1 LLADGP
7 SLQAALKLIG
17 PIASLIVDHLSIIS
31 DSVGRAE
38 DVSRQ
43 LTGVFATRS
52 FARNRLSQAPPTKH
66 AIVDI
71 DLEDSSYLADLRLWL
86 VLRPKCGKAIFVVEH
101 GVRLQAVQAFA
112 VGATDLVERPA
123 DRKRLLTAFFGDIG
137 SLAGDPAVFSAGISD
152 GISAGIGA
160 LQSIFAAAVSGTPVD
175 LNIVRSAGETV
186 VSQID
191 AEGLVRWIDAVR
203 QHHSLTYQHCLLVT
217 GVAVAFGRHLG
228 FSSEDKQKLAFA
240 GLLHDIG
247 KAGVPVAIL
256 EKPSPLVGEEV
267 AAMRQHPVLGFEAL
281 RRVRGL
287 DPDML
292 DMVVHHHEY
301 LDGSGYPHGL
311 EGHELSDLVR
321 MMTIADVY
329 GALIERRAYKA
340 PLSSEAAYQVLEDMG
355 PRLDADFVREFRP
368 FARAWVK

>member
-1 LLADGP
+1 
-7 SLQAALKLIG
+7 
-17 PIASLIVDHLSIIS
+17 LIVDRLSIIS
-31 DSVGRAE
+31 DSIGHAE
-38 DVSRQ
+38 DISRK
-43 LTGVFATRS
+43 LTGVFDTQS
-52 FARNRLSQAPPTKH
+52 FVRDRLSHAPPTKH
-66 AIVDI
+66 AVVDI

-86 VLRPKCGKAIFVVEH
+86 DLRPKCGKAIFVVEH
-101 GVRLQAVQAFA
+101 GVRVQAVQAFA
-112 VGATDLVERPA
+112 VGATDLVERPV

-137 SLAGDPAVFSAGISD
+137 SLAGDPAVFSAD
-152 GISAGIGA
+152 GISAGIAA
-160 LQSIFAAAVSGTPVD
+160 LQSIFASAVSGTPVD
-175 LNIVRSAGETV
+175 LNMVQSAGETV

-191 AEGLVRWIDAVR
+191 AEGLVRWIDTVR

-281 RRVRGL
+281 RCVRGL

-311 EGHELSDLVR
+311 EGRELSDLVR
-321 MMTIADVY
+321 MMTIADVF

-340 PLSSEAAYQVLEDMG
+340 PLSPEAAYQVLEDMG
-355 PRLDADFVREFRP
+355 PRLDADLVREFRP
-368 FARAWVK
+368 FARARVE

>member
-1 LLADGP
+1 
-7 SLQAALKLIG
+7 
-17 PIASLIVDHLSIIS
+17 LIVDRLSIIS
-31 DSVGRAE
+31 DSIGRAE
-38 DVSRQ
+38 DVSRK
-43 LTGVFATRS
+43 LTGVFDTQS
-52 FARNRLSQAPPTKH
+52 FVRDRLSQAPPTKH
-66 AIVDI
+66 AVVDI

-86 VLRPKCGKAIFVVEH
+86 DFRPKRGKAIFVVEH

-112 VGATDLVERPA
+112 VGATDLVERPV

-137 SLAGDPAVFSAGISD
+137 SLAGDPAVFSAD
-152 GISAGIGA
+152 GISAGIAA
-160 LQSIFAAAVSGTPVD
+160 LQGIFASAVCGTPVD
-175 LNIVRSAGETV
+175 LNMVQSAGETV

-191 AEGLVRWIDAVR
+191 AEGLVHWVNTVR

-281 RRVRGL
+281 RAVRGL

-292 DMVVHHHEY
+292 NMVVHHHEY

-311 EGHELSDLVR
+311 EGRELSDLVR
-321 MMTIADVY
+321 MMTIADVF

-340 PLSSEAAYQVLEDMG
+340 PLSSEAAYQVLEEMG
-355 PRLDADFVREFRP
+355 PRLDADLVREFRP
-368 FARAWVK
+368 FARARVE

>member
-1 LLADGP
+1 VVK
-7 SLQAALKLIG
+7 SNALKLMG
-17 PIASLIVDHLSIIS
+17 PIASLIVDQLSIIS
-31 DSVGRAE
+31 DSVGRAK

-43 LTGVFATRS
+43 LTGIFATRS
-52 FARNRLSQAPPTKH
+52 FVRNRLSQAPPTKH

-86 VLRPKCGKAIFVVEH
+86 DLRPKCGKAIFVVEH

-112 VGATDLVERPA
+112 VGATDLVERPV
-123 DRKRLLTAFFGDIG
+123 DRKRLLMAFFGDIG
-137 SLAGDPAVFSAGISD
+137 SLVGAAFSAGISD

-160 LQSIFAAAVSGTPVD
+160 LQSIFASAVSGTPVD
-175 LNIVRSAGETV
+175 MNMVRSAGETV

-191 AEGLVRWIDAVR
+191 AEGLMRWIDTVR
-203 QHHSLTYQHCLLVT
+203 HHHSLTYQHCLLVT

-256 EKPSPLVGEEV
+256 EKPSPLVGEEI
-267 AAMRQHPVLGFEAL
+267 AAMRQHPVLGYEAL

-287 DPDML
+287 DQDML
-292 DMVVHHHEY
+292 DMVVHHREY

-311 EGHELSDLVR
+311 KGRELSDLVR
-321 MMTIADVY
+321 MMTIADVF

-340 PLSSEAAYQVLEDMG
+340 PLSSEAAYQVLENMG
-355 PRLDADFVREFRP
+355 PRLDADLIREFRP
-368 FARAWVK
+368 FARTWVK

>member
-1 LLADGP
+1 M
-7 SLQAALKLIG
+7 G
-17 PIASLIVDHLSIIS
+17 PIASLIVDQLSIIS
-31 DSVGRAE
+31 DSVGRAK
-38 DVSRQ
+38 DVSRK
-43 LTGVFATRS
+43 LTGIFATRS
-52 FARNRLSQAPPTKH
+52 FVRDRLSQAPPTKH

-86 VLRPKCGKAIFVVEH
+86 DLRPKRGKAIFIVEH

-112 VGATDLVERPA
+112 VGATDLVERPV
-123 DRKRLLTAFFGDIG
+123 DRKALLTALFGDIG
-137 SLAGDPAVFSAGISD
+137 SLAGEPAAFSAGISD

-175 LNIVRSAGETV
+175 LNMVQSAGETV

-191 AEGLVRWIDAVR
+191 AEGLVHWIDTVR
-203 QHHSLTYQHCLLVT
+203 QHHSSTYQHCLLVT

-256 EKPSPLVGEEV
+256 EKPSPLVDEEV
-267 AAMRQHPVLGFEAL
+267 AAMRRHPVLGFEAL
-281 RRVRGL
+281 RSVRGL

-311 EGHELSDLVR
+311 KGRELSDLVR
-321 MMTIADVY
+321 MMTIADVF
-329 GALIERRAYKA
+329 GALVERRAYRA
-340 PLSSEAAYQVLEDMG
+340 PQSSEAAYQIIENMA
-355 PRLDADFVREFRP
+355 PRLDADLVREFRP
-368 FARAWVK
+368 FARAQVGCSSAS

>member
-1 LLADGP
+1 M
-7 SLQAALKLIG
+7 G
-17 PIASLIVDHLSIIS
+17 PIASLIVDQLSIIS
-31 DSVGRAE
+31 DSVGRAK

-43 LTGVFATRS
+43 LTGIFATRS
-52 FARNRLSQAPPTKH
+52 FVRDRLSQAPPTKH

-86 VLRPKCGKAIFVVEH
+86 DLRPKRGKAIFIVEH

-112 VGATDLVERPA
+112 VGATDLVERPV
-123 DRKRLLTAFFGDIG
+123 DRKRLLTAFFGNIG
-137 SLAGDPAVFSAGISD
+137 FSAGEPAAFSAGISD

-160 LQSIFAAAVSGTPVD
+160 LQGIFAAAVSGTPVN
-175 LNIVRSAGETV
+175 LNMVQSAGEAV

-191 AEGLVRWIDAVR
+191 AEGLVHWIDTVR

-217 GVAVAFGRHLG
+217 GVAVAFGHHLG

-256 EKPSPLVGEEV
+256 EKPSPLVEEEV
-267 AAMRQHPVLGFEAL
+267 AAMRQHPVFGFEAL

-311 EGHELSDLVR
+311 EGRELSDLVR
-321 MMTIADVY
+321 MMTIADVF

-340 PLSSEAAYQVLEDMG
+340 PLSSAAAYKVLQDMG
-355 PRLDADFVREFRP
+355 PRLDADLVREFRP
-368 FARAWVK
+368 FARARVG